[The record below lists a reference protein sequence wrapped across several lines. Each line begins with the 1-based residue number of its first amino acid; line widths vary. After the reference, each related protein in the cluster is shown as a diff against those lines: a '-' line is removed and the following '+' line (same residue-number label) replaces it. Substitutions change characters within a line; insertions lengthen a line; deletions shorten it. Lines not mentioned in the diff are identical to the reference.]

1 MAASSIPWFRC
12 PTGRH
17 RGGLPDSSPLI
28 SDEPGE
34 AQRLPIIAA
43 FFAPSASS
51 SSTSTFHVDDPGP
64 EALAEASGAIDA
76 RVEGWAEC
84 VPDEPEAP
92 DQIHVTTPEDLH
104 GSERYGSCLPK
115 ARVAMPRARVK

>member
-1 MAASSIPWFRC
+1 VRLSVSRSLRRPSRRAP
-12 PTGRH
+12 
-17 RGGLPDSSPLI
+17 PLFHV
-28 SDEPGE
+28 D
-34 AQRLPIIAA
+34 
-43 FFAPSASS
+43 
-51 SSTSTFHVDDPGP
+51 FHVDDPGP

-104 GSERYGSCLPK
+104 GSERYGPCLPK